1 MAKQA
6 TSISSLSYVVLLTF
20 ALQSTG
26 CVALAVGAAGGAAGG
41 AASSVEQSDAQHHGA
56 MAYVGSVGAS
66 ALYFPAKVLF
76 AAGGAVTS
84 GVAYL
89 VTLGSPSPSQSI
101 WTASVDGDYVV
112 TPRMIEGRDDVDF
125 VGG

>member
-1 MAKQA
+1 MLNHSG
-6 TSISSLSYVVLLTF
+6 SISSLAYVVLLTF

-26 CVALAVGAAGGAAGG
+26 CAPLVVGAAAGAAGGT
-41 AASSVEQSDAQHHGA
+41 ASSVEQSEDQGHSPLT
-56 MAYVGSVGAS
+56 YVGSVGAS

-76 AAGGAVTS
+76 AAGGALTS

-89 VTLGSPSPSQSI
+89 VTLGNPAPAQSI

-112 TPRMIEGRDDVDF
+112 TPRMIEGHDDVDF

>member
-1 MAKQA
+1 M
-6 TSISSLSYVVLLTF
+6 LH
-20 ALQSTG
+20 STG
-26 CVALAVGAAGGAAGG
+26 CVPLVVGAAGGAAGG
-41 AASSVEQSDAQHHGA
+41 AASSVEQSESEGHSA
-56 MAYVGSVGAS
+56 MSYVGSVGAS

-84 GVAYL
+84 GVAYV
-89 VTLGSPSPSQSI
+89 VTLGSSGAAESI

-112 TPRMIEGRDDVDF
+112 TPRMIEGHDDVDF

>member
-1 MAKQA
+1 M
-6 TSISSLSYVVLLTF
+6 SYI
-20 ALQSTG
+20 
-26 CVALAVGAAGGAAGG
+26 
-41 AASSVEQSDAQHHGA
+41 
-56 MAYVGSVGAS
+56 GSVGAS

-76 AAGGAVTS
+76 AAGGAATS

-89 VTLGSPSPSQSI
+89 VTLGDSDPAQSI

-112 TPRMIEGRDDVDF
+112 TPSMIEGHDDVDF

>member
-1 MAKQA
+1 MLVH
-6 TSISSLSYVVLLTF
+6 SRSFSSLSFVVLLTF
-20 ALQSTG
+20 ALQSSG
-26 CVALAVGAAGGAAGG
+26 CAALAIGAASGAAGG
-41 AASSVEQSDAQHHGA
+41 AASSVEQSGAEDHSA

-66 ALYFPAKVLF
+66 ALYFPAKILF

-89 VTLGSPSPSQSI
+89 VTLGDQAPAQSI
-101 WTASVDGDYVV
+101 WTASVDGDYIV
-112 TPRMIEGRDDVDF
+112 TPRMIEGHDEVDF